1 MGSLRGFFI
10 GGRWVEASGTGWLDV
25 VSPSTEET
33 IGRVPE
39 ATPADID
46 RAVVAA
52 RHAFDHGPW
61 PRLSVEERV
70 GHLRRFLDAYDELAQ
85 EAVETQIDEMGGTRR
100 FLAPL
105 STGLRSFAE
114 RTMADAL
121 AIKFSEEREGVA
133 GKVLVFREPI
143 GVVAGIVPWNAPVH
157 MAVGK
162 LMPSLLTGCPMVLKP
177 APESPLSAYV
187 LSRAFEAADLPEGV
201 VSIVPGG
208 RGVGEYLV
216 GHAGVDKVT
225 FTGSTQAGA
234 QIAATCGAQIKPVT
248 LELGGKSAAIIL
260 EDAELDIHL
269 PALIGKSL
277 QNTGQMCIATTRLL
291 VQRNQH
297 ADFVARLVDYV
308 ANMRLGDPHDPDSEL
323 GPLVAKRQRDRV
335 ESFIKSGIDEGATVA
350 YGGGRPTDLHRG
362 WYVEPTVFDQVDNT
376 MTIAREEIFGPV
388 VAVLPYDNEDEAIAI
403 ANDSSYG
410 LGGAVFTADLE
421 HGIEVARRI
430 RTGTFSVN
438 DGPFGG
444 GGGPFGGYKRSGLGR
459 ERGPE
464 GLESFLQLK
473 SVALPPARIPS

>member
-1 MGSLRGFFI
+1 MESSRDFFI
-10 GGRWVEASGTGWLDV
+10 GGHWVEAAGADWLDV

-33 IGRVPE
+33 VGRVPE

-46 RAVVAA
+46 RAIVAA

-70 GHLRRFLDAYDELAQ
+70 RHLRRFLDAYDEVAQ
-85 EAVETQIDEMGGTRR
+85 EAVETQIEEMGGTRR

-105 STGLRSFAE
+105 STGLRSSVE
-114 RTMADAL
+114 RTMTDAL
-121 AIKFSEEREGVA
+121 AIEFSEERDGFV

-177 APESPLSAYV
+177 APESPLSAYI
-187 LSRAFEAADLPEGV
+187 LSRAFEVADLPEGV

-208 RGVGEYLV
+208 RSVGEYLV
-216 GHAGVDKVT
+216 GHPGVDKVT
-225 FTGSTQAGA
+225 FTGSSQAGA

-260 EDAELDIHL
+260 DDADLDSYL
-269 PALIGKSL
+269 QALVAMAL
-277 QNTGQMCIATTRLL
+277 QNTGQMCIATTRML
-291 VQRNQH
+291 VQRSRH
-297 ADFVARLVDYV
+297 DDFVARLVDHV
-308 ANMRLGDPHDPDSEL
+308 AKMRLGDPHDPDSEL
-323 GPLVAKRQRDRV
+323 GPLVAERQRDRV
-335 ESFIKSGIDEGATVA
+335 ESYMRSGIDQGAKIA
-350 YGGGRPTDLHRG
+350 YGGGRPKDLPRG
-362 WYVEPTVFDQVDNT
+362 WYVQPTVFVNVDNS

-388 VAVLPYDNEDEAIAI
+388 VAVLSYDSEDEAIAI
-403 ANDSSYG
+403 ANDSNYG

-421 HGIEVARRI
+421 RGVEVARRI

-473 SVALPPARIPS
+473 SVALPPTRMPS